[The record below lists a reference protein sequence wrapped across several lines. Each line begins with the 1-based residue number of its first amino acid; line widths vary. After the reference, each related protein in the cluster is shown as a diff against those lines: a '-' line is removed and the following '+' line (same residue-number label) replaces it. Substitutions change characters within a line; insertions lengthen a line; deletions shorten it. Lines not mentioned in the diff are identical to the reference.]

1 MCSVRSL
8 QYIGEVMITSKR
20 LADLCVYALQ
30 VHDNDAVAEKKRFRK
45 WDQSTPYAI
54 HPLWCAMTILTETS
68 LNEELRVDGA
78 EALILHDMLED
89 TYAALPSGTS
99 DRVTALVEAMTFDSA
114 EQERGCIWQRSTE
127 VQLLKLYDKVSNL
140 MDGSWMNQEKRRVYE
155 TYVER
160 LCIEVEKTYGTLNIT
175 NIGYLSL
182 IKR

>member
-1 MCSVRSL
+1 
-8 QYIGEVMITSKR
+8 MINTQR
-20 LADLCVYALQ
+20 LAKLCLYTLLAHDTYART
-30 VHDNDAVAEKKRFRK
+30 EKKRFRK

-68 LNEELRVDGA
+68 LNEGLRVDGA
-78 EALILHDMLED
+78 EALILHDTLED

-99 DRVTALVEAMTFDSA
+99 DRVAALVEAMTFDSA
-114 EQERGCIWQRSTE
+114 EQERECIWQRSTE

-140 MDGSWMNQEKRRVYE
+140 LDGSWMNQEKRRVYE

-175 NIGYLSL
+175 NIARSV
-182 IKR
+182 IFA